1 MVGETWAGGAADEV
15 RSARQRRGGV
25 LRRVLQGVAYTLAAQ
40 ATLAFGVSGVAPLQ
54 AQQPA
59 PAAIRA
65 RVSGVVF
72 DSLSSRPL
80 SGAIVQLVPAA
91 NATSARSVETVGGG
105 AFSFDSVAAGT
116 YLLGFYHPL
125 LDSLGIA
132 APLSRVDVRA
142 AGDVR
147 APLAIPSA
155 LTLRRALCGPK
166 AVSDSIGVYVGYVR
180 GATDGFG
187 RAKSLVKAQWS
198 EISIGAEGIQR
209 VTPSVQGET
218 SDAGGVAICGLPVG
232 GTVMLRAWNASDSS
246 GFAELEVPAHGLL
259 RRDLFIGT
267 SRTVALRDSTA
278 DSVAG
283 SAATSTTVLRG
294 NGTLR
299 GVVRR
304 PDGAPLEGA
313 RLVFWGSGVE
323 VATTSTGAYRMA
335 ELPAGTHTMEARAL
349 GFLPQRIPIDVM
361 EGVESVSNFTLESF
375 GTYLDTVKV
384 TGRRVY
390 ASRQLQEFEERRRRG
405 FGTFM
410 DEDDI
415 EKRNPF
421 FVGDLLRM
429 TPGVQVVPGQFGNRI
444 LMRGMGFQVNCYPA
458 VFIDGMKVM
467 NMDGDIDSYV
477 NVQEIRALEVYSR
490 GSSVPVQFQ
499 TLDGCGSLV
508 IWTGGRRPKYEAAS
522 RK

>member
-1 MVGETWAGGAADEV
+1 MVGEAGTGGAADEV
-15 RSARQRRGGV
+15 RRRMPRFRGMRAWANV
-25 LRRVLQGVAYTLAAQ
+25 VAQ
-40 ATLAFGVSGVAPLQ
+40 AMLAVGVSAVAPVQ

-59 PAAIRA
+59 PPEVRA

-80 SGAIVQLVPAA
+80 TGAIVQLVPVS
-91 NATSARSVETVGGG
+91 NAVSARSVQTVGSG
-105 AFSFDSVAAGT
+105 AFSFDSVGAGS

-132 APLSRVDVRA
+132 APLSRVDVRTT
-142 AGDVR
+142 GDVR

-166 AVSDSIGVYVGYVR
+166 AVTDSIGVYVGYVR
-180 GATDGFG
+180 GATDGFA

-198 EISIGAEGIQR
+198 EISIGSEGIQR

-232 GTVMLRAWNASDSS
+232 GTVMLRAWNATDSS

-278 DSVAG
+278 DST
-283 SAATSTTVLRG
+283 ATSTTVLRG

-304 PDGAPLEGA
+304 PDGVPLEGA

-361 EGVESVSNFTLESF
+361 EGVESVSDFTLESF

-390 ASRQLQEFEERRRRG
+390 ASRQVQEFEERRKRG

-477 NVQEIRALEVYSR
+477 NVQEIRALEVYPR

-508 IWTGGRRPKYEAAS
+508 IWTGGRRPKYEAS
-522 RK
+522 SKK

>member
-1 MVGETWAGGAADEV
+1 MAM
-15 RSARQRRGGV
+15 RRFEA
-25 LRRVLQGVAYTLAAQ
+25 LRTKRPGRVLPTSGRLAALG
-40 ATLAFGVSGVAPLQ
+40 AWVALLGAPLAAIS
-54 AQQPA
+54 AQQPG
-59 PAAIRA
+59 PAEIRA

-80 SGAIVQLVPAA
+80 SGAIVQLVPAS
-91 NATSARSVETVGGG
+91 NATSARSVETVAGG

-132 APLSRVDVRA
+132 APLSRVDVRTT
-142 AGDVR
+142 GDVR

-166 AVSDSIGVYVGYVR
+166 AVTDSIGVYVGYVR
-180 GATDGFG
+180 GATDGFA
-187 RAKSLVKAQWS
+187 RARSLVKAQWS
-198 EISIGAEGIQR
+198 EISIGSEGIQR

-232 GTVMLRAWNASDSS
+232 GTVMLRAWNATDSS

-278 DSVAG
+278 DST
-283 SAATSTTVLRG
+283 ATSTTVLRG
-294 NGTLR
+294 NGTLH

-361 EGVESVSNFTLESF
+361 EGVESVSDFTLESF

-390 ASRQLQEFEERRRRG
+390 ASRQLQEFEERRKRG

-508 IWTGGRRPKYEAAS
+508 IWTGGRRPKFEAAS